1 MLLLIN
7 MTLKNQHFRVRFWG
21 RGGGHQKA
29 YAVYAFI
36 NVDNCKRPLYNN
48 IHPVCFLIIMSFS
61 RPCFSFPATG
71 QGHQS
76 IDVHGQGRFPPQG
89 RMAVARADITR
100 AGQGHESVTS
110 DHDPE
115 TEIIADMGKCENV
128 LFLLIL
134 YRF

>member
-7 MTLKNQHFRVRFWG
+7 DFEKINILEYAFG
-21 RGGGHQKA
+21 EGGGGHQKA

-36 NVDNCKRPLYNN
+36 NVDNCERPLNN
-48 IHPVCFLIIMSFS
+48 IHPVCFLIIMSFF

-76 IDVHGQGRFPPQG
+76 IDVHGQGRSPTQG
-89 RMAVARADITR
+89 RMAVARADIIQ
-100 AGQGHESVTS
+100 AGQGHASVTS

-115 TEIIADMGKCENV
+115 TEIIADMGKLCGNI
-128 LFLLIL
+128 LFFV
-134 YRF
+134 YMK